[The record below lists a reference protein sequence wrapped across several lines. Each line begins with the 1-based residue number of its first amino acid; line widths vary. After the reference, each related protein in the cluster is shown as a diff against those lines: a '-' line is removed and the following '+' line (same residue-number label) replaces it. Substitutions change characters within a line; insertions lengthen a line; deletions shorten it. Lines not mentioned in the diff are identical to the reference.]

1 MDYLSSLSKNVFWRA
16 GSVGGGPGSPL
27 FSEPAPG
34 LLPQGMNQPSHQD
47 VQLETTR
54 RLIADALLKVHRQT
68 FPMLHDGFE
77 ELGSAHGIQI
87 AHFLLA

>member
-1 MDYLSSLSKNVFWRA
+1 MDYSSSLSKNVFWRT

-47 VQLETTR
+47 VQTQTTR
-54 RLIADALLKVHRQT
+54 GLIADALLKVHRQT
-68 FPMLHDGFE
+68 IPMLLNGFE
-77 ELGSAHGIQI
+77 EFGPAHQVQ
-87 AHFLLA
+87 ATHFLLA